1 MTKSHQP
8 SGFGWSREGC
18 LFSTFFL
25 FNLSGFN
32 PKGRGLPFPLPCIE
46 NPIQI
51 PPLDFIIVL
60 VFVFFR
66 RIWIQILMAL
76 GIDVLRYSNAF
87 WVAKRSQVGS
97 KIVSKIDLGGV
108 SGGSWRVLGG
118 SWRPKPKKEKSYP
131 FWGPILGPSWGRLG
145 AVLGLSWAALAS
157 KMEPKSKQKCI

>member
-1 MTKSHQP
+1 M
-8 SGFGWSREGC
+8 GC
-18 LFSTFFL
+18 LFSTPFL
-25 FNLSGFN
+25 FNPSGFN

-60 VFVFFR
+60 VFAFFR

-97 KIVSKIDLGGV
+97 KIVSKIDLGGI
-108 SGGSWRVLGG
+108 SGGSWEALGG
-118 SWRPKPKKEKSYP
+118 QNRKKRRATRFGGPSWGRL
-131 FWGPILGPSWGRLG
+131 GGVLGPSWGRLG
-145 AVLGLSWAALAS
+145 GQHGSNLAP
-157 KMEPKSKQKCI
+157 KTEPKSIKNRCKKK